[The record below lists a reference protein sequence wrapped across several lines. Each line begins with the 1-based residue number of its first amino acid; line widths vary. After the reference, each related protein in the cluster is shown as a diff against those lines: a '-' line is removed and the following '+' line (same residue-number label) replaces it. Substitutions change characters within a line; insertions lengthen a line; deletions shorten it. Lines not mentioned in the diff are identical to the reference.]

1 MRAKHIFE
9 YTWFDHKNRPTTEVI
24 FVLAISKEDAEMVL
38 RRMSLEPI
46 DFVYMGVEK
55 WQE

>member
-1 MRAKHIFE
+1 MRTKHRFE

-24 FVLAISKEDAEMVL
+24 FVLAISKEDAEMIL

-46 DFVYMGVEK
+46 DFVYMGLEK
-55 WQE
+55 